1 MASDMVVR
9 GSRCLCADGAP
20 AAGLGGLCEAH
31 HGLHLTPMG
40 VQNQLGAFPWHRNG
54 AACRLVW
61 HHGPIRGAVLMRIDD
76 AAVCKWHGTEDA
88 AAAPSHFPSPVSQ
101 INQELP

>member
-1 MASDMVVR
+1 M
-9 GSRCLCADGAP
+9 
-20 AAGLGGLCEAH
+20 
-31 HGLHLTPMG
+31 
-40 VQNQLGAFPWHRNG
+40 
-54 AACRLVW
+54 W

-76 AAVCKWHGTEDA
+76 ASVCKWHGTEDA